1 MDWFY
6 ALARFFVF
14 CSNTPDVQT
23 PFMNFLSHYYFDRD
37 TNNCYFTLGT
47 VLPDLLKNAD
57 KAIILHPEKL
67 VHANPQVNA
76 IIAGWNKHLLVD
88 KYFHSAKF
96 FLTHSHNLKNLL
108 APVITESPV
117 KPFFL
122 GHIAIE
128 LILDNLLITTNEINV
143 SQFYDHLDS
152 CDEAIIA
159 EFLQFAGMLN
169 PEVFFKFH
177 AEFKR
182 SRYLNTYVNIQQIT
196 YALKRICMRVWRNP
210 FTLEQEAQMT
220 TILLDYR
227 LELMDL
233 FMSIYDEIAYK
244 LNSSEQ

>member
-1 MDWFY
+1 
-6 ALARFFVF
+6 
-14 CSNTPDVQT
+14 
-23 PFMNFLSHYYFDRD
+23 MNFLSHYYFDRD
-37 TNNCYFTLGT
+37 TTNCYFTLGT

-57 KAIILHPEKL
+57 KTIVLHPEYL
-67 VHANPQVNA
+67 VHTDARVNS

-88 KYFHSAKF
+88 KYFHSADF

-128 LILDNLLITTNEINV
+128 LILDNLLITTNEIKV
-143 SQFYDHLDS
+143 SEFYDHLDS
-152 CDEAIIA
+152 CEDDVIR
-159 EFLQFAGMLN
+159 EFLDFAGMKN
-169 PEVFFKFH
+169 PDVFFRFH

-182 SRYLNTYVNIQQIT
+182 SRYLNTYINIEQIT

-210 FTLEQEAQMT
+210 FTPQQEAAMT

-227 LELMDL
+227 LGLMAN
-233 FMSIYDEIAYK
+233 FKSIYHEIGAK
-244 LNSSEQ
+244 LQAEETKNA